1 MTPWREL
8 EEYLAEDLGMGDITT
23 EAVIPE
29 GVRIEAEILAKASG
43 TLAGVTEASHI
54 FIILDCKVKPF
65 KKDGEHVRKG
75 EKILQI
81 TGEASSI
88 LRGERVALNLLMR
101 MSGIA
106 TLTSQFV
113 EVARKMNPQMKIAC
127 TRKTA
132 PGLRLLDKKAVQLGG
147 GDTHRLRLDDAI
159 LIKDNHL
166 RIVGSVEKAV
176 GRAKRHAS
184 FTKKIEV
191 EVSNLAD
198 ALEAVNAGADIILLD
213 NLTPK
218 DVRRIVQALRAK
230 KLRDRVTIEA
240 SGGISFD
247 NVAEYA
253 GTGADVLSVGAL
265 THSAKALDVS
275 LEVVKTTR

>member
-8 EEYLAEDLGMGDITT
+8 ENYLAEDLGLGDLTT
-23 EAVIPE
+23 EAVISE
-29 GVRIEAEILAKASG
+29 GARIEAEILAEASG
-43 TLAGVTEASHI
+43 ILAGVTEASRI
-54 FIILDCKVKPF
+54 FLILDCKVKPL
-65 KKDGEHVRKG
+65 KKDGERVRKG
-75 EKILQI
+75 EKILEI
-81 TGEASSI
+81 KGEASNI
-88 LRGERVALNLLMR
+88 LRGERVALNILMR

-106 TLTSQFV
+106 TLTRQFV
-113 EVARKMNPQMKIAC
+113 DVARKVNQQVKIAS

-147 GDTHRLRLDDAI
+147 GDTHRMRLDDAI

-176 GRAKRHAS
+176 SRAKRNAS
-184 FTKKIEV
+184 FTKRIEV

-198 ALEAVNAGADIILLD
+198 ALQAVDAGADIIMLD

-218 DVRRIVQALRAK
+218 EVRKIVQALRAK
-230 KLRDRVTIEA
+230 KLRDRVTLEA
-240 SGGISFD
+240 SGGINLD

-265 THSAKALDVS
+265 THSAKALDMS
-275 LEVVKTTR
+275 LEVVKSTR

>member
-1 MTPWREL
+1 MTPSWEL
-8 EEYLAEDLGMGDITT
+8 ERYLAEDLGLGDITT

-43 TLAGVTEASHI
+43 ILAGVSEASCV
-54 FIILDCKVKPF
+54 FMMLDCKVKAL
-65 KKDGEHVRKG
+65 KKDGEYVRRG
-75 EKILQI
+75 EKILQL

-113 EVARKMNPQMKIAC
+113 EVALKVNPRVKIAC

-132 PGLRLLDKKAVQLGG
+132 PGLRFLDKKAVQLGG

-176 GRAKRHAS
+176 RRAKRNAS

-198 ALEAVNAGADIILLD
+198 AVMAIKAGADIIMLD
-213 NLTPK
+213 NLSPK
-218 DVRRIVQALRAK
+218 EVRKIVQALRAE
-230 KLRDRVTIEA
+230 KLRDRVTVEA
-240 SGGISFD
+240 SGGINLD

-265 THSAKALDVS
+265 THSAKALDMS
-275 LEVVKTTR
+275 LEVVKTTS